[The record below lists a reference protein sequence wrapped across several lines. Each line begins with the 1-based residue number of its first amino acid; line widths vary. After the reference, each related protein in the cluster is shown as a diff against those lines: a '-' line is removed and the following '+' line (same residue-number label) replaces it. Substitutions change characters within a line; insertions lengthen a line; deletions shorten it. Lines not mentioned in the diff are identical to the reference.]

1 MTVWVSTDKLD
12 KKNHIGYTLRP
23 QVRRGH
29 KANPLLSLRSLRP
42 ELYLGGRLRR
52 DRCGRCAAGSTRGVK
67 PKAHRANPAVTQ
79 GQTGQPRA
87 DSTAP
92 NPERRC
98 GCGTR
103 HDCAT
108 VSAQTTGSFHAAACQ
123 KLRQY
128 ASRCQSFVLSHVSDH
143 QAEPIRG
150 PEPPP
155 ATRNRSRAPSLA
167 CHNGTAPVARSVN
180 SHRRYGPH
188 SPADDLSRHLAASP
202 RRRDLVVLT
211 EPHSKPMRP
220 RLCGGAPGFRDAMP
234 SPRRESRETC

>member
-67 PKAHRANPAVTQ
+67 PKTHRAIPAVTQ

-103 HDCAT
+103 HDLRDKVGANDRFF
-108 VSAQTTGSFHAAACQ
+108 SRSRLPEAKAAREPLPQ
-123 KLRQY
+123 LRPFT
-128 ASRCQSFVLSHVSDH
+128 SVRP
-143 QAEPIRG
+143 QAEPTRG

-155 ATRNRSRAPSLA
+155 GHSEPVPRPIP
-167 CHNGTAPVARSVN
+167 CVPDGTAPVARSVI
-180 SHRRYGPH
+180 SPRRYRPH
-188 SPADDLSRHLAASP
+188 SPADARSHHLTASP
-202 RRRDLVVLT
+202 RRRG
-211 EPHSKPMRP
+211 P
-220 RLCGGAPGFRDAMP
+220 RCSYGT
-234 SPRRESRETC
+234 SQ

>member
-29 KANPLLSLRSLRP
+29 KANPLLSFGSRRCCRSF
-42 ELYLGGRLRR
+42 RR

-67 PKAHRANPAVTQ
+67 PKTHRAIPAVTQ

-103 HDCAT
+103 HDCAN

-123 KLRQY
+123 KPRQH
-128 ASRCQSFVLSHVSDH
+128 ASRCQGFVLSHVSALRLSR
-143 QAEPIRG
+143 QGVRNR
-150 PEPPP
+150 PP

-167 CHNGTAPVARSVN
+167 CQTAPHWSR
-180 SHRRYGPH
+180 
-188 SPADDLSRHLAASP
+188 DLHLP
-202 RRRDLVVLT
+202 RRHR
-211 EPHSKPMRP
+211 SAFAS
-220 RLCGGAPGFRDAMP
+220 G
-234 SPRRESRETC
+234 

>member
-1 MTVWVSTDKLD
+1 MGDVRRGLD
-12 KKNHIGYTLRP
+12 KTNHIGYTPRP

-29 KANPLLSLRSLRP
+29 KANPLLSFGSRRCGRS
-42 ELYLGGRLRR
+42 LRR

-67 PKAHRANPAVTQ
+67 PKTHRANPVVTQ

-123 KLRQY
+123 KPRQY
-128 ASRCQSFVLSHVSDH
+128 ASRCQGFVLSHVSDH
-143 QAEPIRG
+143 QAEPTRG

-155 ATRNRSRAPSLA
+155 GHSHPVPRPPRCVPQRHRTGRAICELPPALRSAF
-167 CHNGTAPVARSVN
+167 
-180 SHRRYGPH
+180 
-188 SPADDLSRHLAASP
+188 AS
-202 RRRDLVVLT
+202 
-211 EPHSKPMRP
+211 
-220 RLCGGAPGFRDAMP
+220 G
-234 SPRRESRETC
+234 

>member
-1 MTVWVSTDKLD
+1 MRKASGA
-12 KKNHIGYTLRP
+12 IG
-23 QVRRGH
+23 
-29 KANPLLSLRSLRP
+29 
-42 ELYLGGRLRR
+42 
-52 DRCGRCAAGSTRGVK
+52 AAGAQRVQRGAS
-67 PKAHRANPAVTQ
+67 PKTHRAIPAVTQ
-79 GQTGQPRA
+79 GQTGHPRS

-103 HDCAT
+103 LTCVT
-108 VSAQTTGSFHAAACQ
+108 KSAQTTGSFHAAACQ
-123 KLRQY
+123 KPRQY

-143 QAEPIRG
+143 QAEPTRG

-202 RRRDLVVLT
+202 RRRDLSVPDHGNDINALG
-211 EPHSKPMRP
+211 KWCAR
-220 RLCGGAPGFRDAMP
+220 RDSNP
-234 SPRRESRETC
+234 WPPD